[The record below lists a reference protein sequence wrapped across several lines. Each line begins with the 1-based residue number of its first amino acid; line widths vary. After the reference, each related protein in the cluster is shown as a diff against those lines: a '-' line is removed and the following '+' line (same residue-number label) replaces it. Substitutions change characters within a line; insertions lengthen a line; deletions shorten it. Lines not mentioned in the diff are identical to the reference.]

1 MVCLFVRCKW
11 SMRKEQL
18 KMLKGWQLTCA
29 RLFKFVER
37 NLEVF
42 LIFRPIFVRIQAN
55 DLISVSIARKD
66 LHLEAICL
74 SINEGTCRKR
84 FINVRSLSVIR
95 LFTGT
100 LSSIGTV
107 SKITT
112 FNWIK
117 NYSVAAAI
125 EFTRRTLVR
134 IRY

>member
-11 SMRKEQL
+11 SMRIEQL
-18 KMLKGWQLTCA
+18 KMLKGWQMTWA

-42 LIFRPIFVRIQAN
+42 LIFKPIFVRTQVS
-55 DLISVSIARKD
+55 DLISVSIARRD

-100 LSSIGTV
+100 LNSIGTV
-107 SKITT
+107 SKCTT
-112 FNWIK
+112 FNRIR
-117 NYSVAAAI
+117 NCSVVAVI
-125 EFTRRTLVR
+125 EFTRRIQER